1 MNTRILLLAISA
13 AALSSCST
21 MYKSGQTPDD
31 VYYSPGQE
39 RVASTETDR
48 GSKSGQEIFRSV
60 YGHERPLPADEIIQP
75 ALVGF

>member
-39 RVASTETDR
+39 RVAS
-48 GSKSGQEIFRSV
+48 
-60 YGHERPLPADEIIQP
+60 YGN
-75 ALVGF
+75 